1 MITILWPYCKPAQSS
16 GQLVSLCS
24 QTFSLQKDSIT
35 DVTHSEGEVHVQD
48 PMAVLLSRIQNHMR
62 SAENSMVSEGEL
74 LTEHLRTPGLS
85 QDKRGK
91 RNDGETG
98 M

>member
-1 MITILWPYCKPAQSS
+1 M
-16 GQLVSLCS
+16 
-24 QTFSLQKDSIT
+24 
-35 DVTHSEGEVHVQD
+35 QD

-62 SAENSMVSEGEL
+62 SAENSMASEGEL

-85 QDKRGK
+85 QDKRGT
-91 RNDGETG
+91 RNDGEAG